1 MIIRARAPL
10 RLGLAGGGTDVS
22 PYSDEYGGLVLNT
35 TIDRYA
41 YASILINKD
50 TNQIKFFSSDKNSE
64 ESYSIEETMKLDGP
78 TLLLKAT
85 YLHIIKNF
93 NNGNKI
99 ALTLS
104 TFCDSPP
111 GSGLGTSSTLVVAMV
126 EAFNCLL
133 NLKLNN
139 YQIAEI
145 AHKIERVECNLL
157 GGKQDQYSA
166 SFGGF
171 NFIEFN
177 KSSKVIVNNLDL
189 KPLVTQELEASLL
202 LFFTGVSRDSDKII
216 LNQSKNMVNKDKQ
229 AMEALHIIKNEA
241 LNMKNKILC
250 GDFNGIIESMKTGWI
265 NKKKSADVIS
275 NPLIEEIYNNATDA
289 GALAGKV
296 SGAGGGGFMFFY
308 VPIDKRK
315 SVIES
320 LAQFNG
326 EVSNTHFTNVGVKS
340 WKLD

>member
-41 YASILINKD
+41 YASIIINNNANK
-50 TNQIKFFSSDKNSE
+50 IKFFSSDKNVKH
-64 ESYSIEETMKLDGP
+64 SYLISDAIELEGP

-85 YLHIIKNF
+85 YLHMIKNF

-99 ALTLS
+99 ALALT

-126 EAFNCLL
+126 EAFRHLL
-133 NLKLNN
+133 NLKLDS

-145 AHKIERVECNLL
+145 AHKIERVECKLL

-171 NFIEFN
+171 NYIEFN
-177 KSSKVIVNNLDL
+177 KSNEVIVNNLDIDSY
-189 KPLVTQELEASLL
+189 VIQELEASLL

-216 LNQSKNMVNKDKQ
+216 FNQSKNMMKKDKK

-241 LNMKNKILC
+241 QNMKNKILFPLFNDAIQAC
-250 GDFNGIIESMKTGWI
+250 DALSTDFVDGIFELIATSLILAYRRTI
-265 NKKKSADVIS
+265 KK
-275 NPLIEEIYNNATDA
+275 L
-289 GALAGKV
+289 
-296 SGAGGGGFMFFY
+296 
-308 VPIDKRK
+308 KR
-315 SVIES
+315 S
-320 LAQFNG
+320 
-326 EVSNTHFTNVGVKS
+326 
-340 WKLD
+340 